1 MKPRGRFS
9 FVLKTHFFKV
19 SSKARG
25 SFRWRAKSSFLSPA
39 KMDHATKIVIVST
52 HLIPY
57 HGRASLRDFE
67 IQGNASG
74 GTFWRISLT
83 LFSTNYLYSLYIP
96 LIQWRA
102 VVESVQ
108 QNTSLILTNGS
119 RAERT
124 RVINL
129 DSVSDAKS
137 SILGRVCF
145 ASHTTLDCLIDN
157 WTRLLD
163 SFPHWDKQLLHKP
176 LQSRLRSHI
185 FEVKLRSRLEDNIVG
200 SGCIQLL
207 TDLIT
212 IASTSKKVPRQEG
225 RPNQFLICINP
236 ERVSWLWWT
245 GVKSNQEDRKTWP
258 QPWVQ
263 CACLRLVL

>member
-1 MKPRGRFS
+1 MKGQIFFS
-9 FVLKTHFFKV
+9 FTCQNGPCHQNCDCFNASDPIPRK
-19 SSKARG
+19 G
-25 SFRWRAKSSFLSPA
+25 KSAGFWDSGQWF
-39 KMDHATKIVIVST
+39 
-52 HLIPY
+52 
-57 HGRASLRDFE
+57 
-67 IQGNASG
+67 QASG

-83 LFSTNYLYSLYIP
+83 LFSTNYLYSLYTP

-200 SGCIQLL
+200 LGCIQLL

-225 RPNQFLICINP
+225 RPNQFIICINP